1 MNELILIDALN
12 GLKSLPNE
20 SIDCII
26 TSPPYYQLRDY
37 GSNLQIGLEPSY
49 KQYIENLTAIF
60 NEAKRVLTGSGT
72 LFIVIGDTYSGSAV
86 GNKNSNDGINVR
98 FSDYSFRTELNEL
111 PRKSLM
117 QIPSRLAIAL
127 QDDGWIL
134 RNEIIWHKP
143 NAMPQSVKDRFTI
156 DYEKVFFF
164 VKERYYYFKQIK
176 EQMVTKD
183 LNPPFGL
190 FNTPFDPL
198 GGLRKQDAIGRSD
211 YTNFNDRYTPPGDM
225 MRNKRCV
232 WSIPTKGIAE
242 SHFATYPD
250 ELVEIMI
257 EAGCPKDGVILDPF
271 VGSGTTAMVAKRLG
285 YQYIGFDI
293 NEEYLKIAN
302 KRLKKTPVLLRLDLE
317 THQ

>member
-20 SIDCII
+20 SVDCII

-37 GSNLQIGLEPSY
+37 GSDLQIGLEPS
-49 KQYIENLTAIF
+49 F
-60 NEAKRVLTGSGT
+60 NEYILKLKEVFNESKRVLKPTGT
-72 LFIVIGDTYSGSAV
+72 LFIVIGDTYSGTSS
-86 GNKNSNDGINVR
+86 GEKSKWGSRSTYTDFTWRNQQI
-98 FSDYSFRTELNEL
+98 EL

-183 LNPPFGL
+183 LNPPRGSKGVL
-190 FNTPFDPL
+190 NNPN
-198 GGLRKQDAIGRSD
+198 GGLRKQDAIGRND
-211 YTNFNDRYTPPGDM
+211 YTNFNDRYVPPIDM

-232 WSIPTKGIAE
+232 WSIPTKGISE